1 MEEDATLTREEILE
15 EQAERGPIEF
25 MGYDEDMLRAIVEDF
40 ERRVSQPAEAPLPP
54 PPGPPGPPLY
64 VDVDGAIKGIEEL
77 RAMNERMA
85 RINRTQEE
93 WERIYQAEESLA
105 EVNRTIGLLQSINAK
120 DPKGAIR
127 AIQQA
132 LYVLFTRQQ
141 RDLMAER
148 DKARG
153 E

>member
-1 MEEDATLTREEILE
+1 MEEDATLTREEMLE

-25 MGYDEDMLRAIVEDF
+25 MGYREEMLRAIVEDF
-40 ERRVSQPAEAPLPP
+40 ERRVKEPMEAPLPP
-54 PPGPPGPPLY
+54 PPGPPLY
-64 VDVDGAIKGIEEL
+64 IDVDGAAKGIEEL